1 MSSRSP
7 QDFLSR
13 ELGAWRLTPSRNP
26 QFRTAVWAKIE
37 AAARPSAWAQFA
49 RAHAALVSALL
60 VGALALGALTGRV
73 EAQHKSDRYN
83 DLIAAS
89 YVHSLDARWMRHP

>member
-7 QDFLSR
+7 QDSLAR
-13 ELGAWRLTPSRNP
+13 ELASWRVTPPRDP
-26 QFRTAVWAKIE
+26 RFRTGVWARIE
-37 AAARPSAWAQFA
+37 AAARPSAWTQFA

-60 VGALALGALTGRV
+60 VGALAVGALTGRV